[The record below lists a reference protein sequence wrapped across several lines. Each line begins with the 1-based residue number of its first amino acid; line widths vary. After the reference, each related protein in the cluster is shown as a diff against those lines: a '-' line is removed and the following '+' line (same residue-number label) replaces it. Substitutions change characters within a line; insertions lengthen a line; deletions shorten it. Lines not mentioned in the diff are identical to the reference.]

1 MLRYGNY
8 LLAMS
13 LNILRNIH
21 INDANTA
28 ACKSNT
34 GHFKLSN
41 ILLKIGYENGYY
53 NGLITRLRQVKYTLK
68 MPFTT
73 AADDKFCAIFPKFPK
88 NKV

>member
-41 ILLKIGYENGYY
+41 I
-53 NGLITRLRQVKYTLK
+53 
-68 MPFTT
+68 
-73 AADDKFCAIFPKFPK
+73 C
-88 NKV
+88 